1 MFHIIGFILIVLL
14 IILIIG
20 LGLIAS
26 FIRSLFGLSKRTS
39 HNQQSTSSQRTWN
52 SVKEEEEEHHSMNK
66 KKIFAKDEGEYVDF
80 EEI

>member
-1 MFHIIGFILIVLL
+1 MFHFIGFILIVLL

-26 FIRSLFGLSKRTS
+26 FLRSLFGLSKRTS
-39 HNQQSTSSQRTWN
+39 RNQQSTSSQRTWN
-52 SVKEEEEEHHSMNK
+52 SVKEEEHHSMNK
-66 KKIFAKDEGEYVDF
+66 KKIFSKDEGEYVDY